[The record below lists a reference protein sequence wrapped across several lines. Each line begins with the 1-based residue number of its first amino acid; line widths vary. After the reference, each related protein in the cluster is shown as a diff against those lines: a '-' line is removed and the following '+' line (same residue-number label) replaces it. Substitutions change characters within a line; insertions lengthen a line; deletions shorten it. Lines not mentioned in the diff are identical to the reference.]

1 MTLLQLLE
9 QYRNRTLGPQKYL
22 VELLARLRHDH
33 ELAPDTAW
41 ICLATNQQLTEQ
53 LNRLEGKQV
62 NDLPLYGVPFAIKD
76 NIDVAGWVTTVGCP
90 DFAYEAKTTAT
101 SVQKL
106 LDAGAVLI
114 GKTNLDQFATG
125 LVGTRSPYGVVT
137 NPFDPKFVS
146 GGSSSGSGSVVSR
159 GLVLFSL
166 GTDTAGSGRIPAAF
180 TNTVGT
186 KPTPGYM
193 STEGVYPA
201 CKTIDCISIFTLT
214 AADAAIV
221 LDVMKANAHD
231 RTHEPQYH
239 PEPKLTYQ
247 FPKPI
252 RVGIPKM
259 VDFLDNTE
267 YPKLFSNALNKL
279 KGMGHPILEVDI
291 TPFVKA
297 GKLLYEGPWVAE
309 RFAVIEDFLKAHPN
323 SMDPSVKQIIESGA
337 NYTAAQGFRA
347 TYQLK
352 ELETLCQQVWAQ
364 CDLIVVPSAP
374 RHPTI
379 KELSD
384 EPILRNSELGMY
396 TNYVNLM
403 RLAAIAVPADFTASG
418 MPFGVTLVG
427 QGGSDFALLDFASQ
441 WQQLTQLPVGNLN
454 MKPPE
459 QYLMVPNGKSSSVRL
474 AVVGAHLKGMP
485 LHSQLVERNARFIK
499 SCKTARH
506 YQLFALANTTPPKPG
521 LVRIKEGGDQ
531 IELELYDLPQES
543 IGSFFNLIPAPL
555 GLGTIELDD
564 GTWVKGFICEPV
576 GMIGASNISQY
587 GGWKNYLK
595 EMV

>member
-1 MTLLQLLE
+1 M
-9 QYRNRTLGPQKYL
+9 
-22 VELLARLRHDH
+22 
-33 ELAPDTAW
+33 
-41 ICLATNQQLTEQ
+41 
-53 LNRLEGKQV
+53 
-62 NDLPLYGVPFAIKD
+62 
-76 NIDVAGWVTTVGCP
+76 AGWVTTVGCP

-221 LDVMKANAHD
+221 LDVMKANPHD

-267 YPKLFSNALNKL
+267 YPKLFSNTLNKL
-279 KGMGHPILEVDI
+279 KDMGHPIVEVDI

-499 SCKTARH
+499 SCKTARF

-564 GTWVKGFICEPV
+564 GSWVKGFICEPV
-576 GMIGASNISQY
+576 GIVGATNISHY

>member
-1 MTLLQLLE
+1 MTIMQLLE
-9 QYRNRTLGPQKYL
+9 QYRSESLVPQKYL
-22 VELLARLRHDH
+22 VELLAKLRRDQ
-33 ELAPDTAW
+33 ESAPDPAW
-41 ICLATNQQLTEQ
+41 ICLANNQQLIEQ
-53 LNRLEGKQV
+53 LVGLEGKRAD
-62 NDLPLYGVPFAIKD
+62 DLPLYGVPFAIKD
-76 NIDVAGWVTTVGCP
+76 NIDVAGWITTVGCP

-125 LVGTRSPYGVVT
+125 LVGTRSPYGIVP
-137 NPFDPKFVS
+137 NPFNPKFVS

-214 AADAAIV
+214 ASDATIV
-221 LDVMKANAHD
+221 LDVMRATNHD
-231 RTHEPQYH
+231 RTHEAQYH

-252 RVGIPKM
+252 RVGIPKAA
-259 VDFLDNTE
+259 DFLDNTE
-267 YPKLFSNALNKL
+267 YPKLFANALNKL
-279 KGMGHPILEVDI
+279 KGMGYPIVEVDI

-309 RFAVIEDFLKAHPN
+309 RYAVIEDFLKKNPN

-379 KELSD
+379 KELSE

-418 MPFGVTLVG
+418 MPFGVTLIG

-441 WQQLTQLPVGNLN
+441 WQQLTQLPLGKLN
-454 MKPPE
+454 MKPSE
-459 QYLMVPNGKSSSVRL
+459 QYLRIAKPKSSSTRL

-485 LHSQLVERNARFIK
+485 LHSQLVERNARF
-499 SCKTARH
+499 
-506 YQLFALANTTPPKPG
+506 
-521 LVRIKEGGDQ
+521 
-531 IELELYDLPQES
+531 
-543 IGSFFNLIPAPL
+543 
-555 GLGTIELDD
+555 
-564 GTWVKGFICEPV
+564 
-576 GMIGASNISQY
+576 
-587 GGWKNYLK
+587 
-595 EMV
+595 

>member
-1 MTLLQLLE
+1 MTIMQLLE
-9 QYRNRTLGPQKYL
+9 QYRSGSLVPQKYL
-22 VELLARLRHDH
+22 AELLTRLRRDQ
-33 ELAPDTAW
+33 ESTPDPAW
-41 ICLATNQQLTEQ
+41 ICLASNQQLIEQ
-53 LNRLEGKQV
+53 LVRLEEKRAD
-62 NDLPLYGVPFAIKD
+62 DLPLYGIPFAIKD
-76 NIDVAGWVTTVGCP
+76 NIDVSGWITTVGCP

-125 LVGTRSPYGVVT
+125 LVGTRSPYGIVP

-214 AADAAIV
+214 ASDAAIV
-221 LDVMKANAHD
+221 LDVMKATTYD

-247 FPKPI
+247 FPRPM
-252 RVGIPKM
+252 RVGIPKAA
-259 VDFLDNTE
+259 DFLDNTE
-267 YPKLFSNALNKL
+267 YPKLFANALNKL
-279 KGMGHPILEVDI
+279 RGMGYPIVEVDI

-309 RFAVIEDFLKAHPN
+309 RYAVIEDFLKKNPN

-379 KELSD
+379 QELSE
-384 EPILRNSELGMY
+384 EPILRNSQLGMY

-403 RLAAIAVPADFTASG
+403 RLAAVAVPADFTISG
-418 MPFGVTLVG
+418 IPFGITLIG

-441 WQQLTQLPVGNLN
+441 WQQLTQLPLG
-454 MKPPE
+454 KPKIKPSE
-459 QYLMVPNGKSSSVRL
+459 QYLRISKPKSSSTHL

-499 SCKTARH
+499 SCKTAKH

-521 LVRIKEGGDQ
+521 LVRLKEGGDQ
-531 IELELYDLPQES
+531 IELELYDVPQEM
-543 IGSFFNLIPAPL
+543 IGSFLNLIQAPL

-564 GTWVKGFICEPV
+564 GSWVKGFICEPV
-576 GMIGASNISQY
+576 GIVGATNISHY

-595 EMV
+595 ETM

>member
-1 MTLLQLLE
+1 MTILQLLE
-9 QYRNRTLGPQKYL
+9 QYRSGSLIPQKYL
-22 VELLARLRHDH
+22 VELLSRLRRDQ
-33 ELAPDTAW
+33 ESAPDPAW
-41 ICLATNQQLTEQ
+41 ICLASNQQLIEQ
-53 LNRLEGKQV
+53 LIRLEGKRV
-62 NDLPLYGVPFAIKD
+62 DDLPLYGIPFAIKD
-76 NIDVAGWVTTVGCP
+76 NIDVAGWITTVGCP

-125 LVGTRSPYGVVT
+125 LVGTRSPYGIVP

-214 AADAAIV
+214 ASDAAIV
-221 LDVMKANAHD
+221 LDVMKATTYD

-239 PEPKLTYQ
+239 PEPKLTHQ
-247 FPKPI
+247 FPRPI
-252 RVGIPKM
+252 RVGIPKAA
-259 VDFLDNTE
+259 DFLDNSE
-267 YPKLFSNALNKL
+267 YPKLFANALNKS
-279 KGMGHPILEVDI
+279 KGMGYQIVEVDI

-309 RFAVIEDFLKAHPN
+309 RYAVIEDFLKKNPN

-379 KELSD
+379 QELSE

-403 RLAAIAVPADFTASG
+403 RLAAVAVPTDFTASG
-418 MPFGVTLVG
+418 IPFGITLIG

-441 WQQLTQLPVGNLN
+441 WQQLTQLPLGKLKI
-454 MKPPE
+454 KPAE
-459 QYLMVPNGKSSSVRL
+459 QYLRISKSKSSSTRL

-485 LHSQLVERNARFIK
+485 LHSQLAERNARFIK
-499 SCKTARH
+499 SCKTAKH

-521 LVRIKEGGDQ
+521 LVRLKEGGDQ
-531 IELELYDLPQES
+531 IELELYDVPQEM
-543 IGSFFNLIPAPL
+543 IGSFLNLIPAPL

-564 GTWVKGFICEPV
+564 GSWVKGFICEPV
-576 GMIGASNISQY
+576 GIVGATNITHY

-595 EMV
+595 ETV

>member
-1 MTLLQLLE
+1 MTIMQLLE
-9 QYRNRTLGPQKYL
+9 QYRNGSLVPQKYL
-22 VELLARLRHDH
+22 VELLAKLRRDQ
-33 ELAPDTAW
+33 ESAPDPAW
-41 ICLATNQQLTEQ
+41 ICLANNQQLIEQ
-53 LNRLEGKQV
+53 LVGLEGKRA
-62 NDLPLYGVPFAIKD
+62 DDFPLYGVPFAIKD
-76 NIDVAGWVTTVGCP
+76 NIDVAGWITTVGCP

-125 LVGTRSPYGVVT
+125 LVGTRSPYGIVP
-137 NPFDPKFVS
+137 NPFNPKFVS

-214 AADAAIV
+214 ASDATIV
-221 LDVMKANAHD
+221 LDVMRATNHD
-231 RTHEPQYH
+231 RTHEAQYH

-247 FPKPI
+247 FPKLI
-252 RVGIPKM
+252 RVGIPKAA
-259 VDFLDNTE
+259 DFLDNTE
-267 YPKLFSNALNKL
+267 YPKLFANALNKL
-279 KGMGHPILEVDI
+279 KGMGYPIVEVDI

-309 RFAVIEDFLKAHPN
+309 RYAVIEDFLKKNPN

-379 KELSD
+379 KELSE

-418 MPFGVTLVG
+418 MPFGVTLIG

-441 WQQLTQLPVGNLN
+441 WQQLTQLPLGKLN
-454 MKPPE
+454 MKPSE
-459 QYLMVPNGKSSSVRL
+459 QYLRIAKPKSSSTRL

-499 SCKTARH
+499 SCKTAKR

-521 LVRIKEGGDQ
+521 LVRVKEGGDQ
-531 IELELYDLPQES
+531 IDLELYDVPQET
-543 IGSFFNLIPAPL
+543 IGSFLNLIPAPL

-564 GTWVKGFICEPV
+564 GSWVKGFICEPV
-576 GMIGASNISQY
+576 GMIGATNISHY

-595 EMV
+595 ETV

>member
-1 MTLLQLLE
+1 MTIMQLLE
-9 QYRNRTLGPQKYL
+9 QYRSGSLVPQKYL
-22 VELLARLRHDH
+22 VELLSRLRRDQ
-33 ELAPDTAW
+33 ESAPDPAW
-41 ICLATNQQLTEQ
+41 ICLASNQQLIEQ
-53 LNRLEGKQV
+53 LVRLEGKRV
-62 NDLPLYGVPFAIKD
+62 DDLPLYGIPFAIKD
-76 NIDVAGWVTTVGCP
+76 NIDLAGWITTVGCP

-125 LVGTRSPYGVVT
+125 LVGTRSPYGIVP

-146 GGSSSGSGSVVSR
+146 GGSSSGSGSAVSR

-214 AADAAIV
+214 ASDAAIV
-221 LDVMKANAHD
+221 LDVMKATTYD

-239 PEPKLTYQ
+239 PEPKLTHQ
-247 FPKPI
+247 FPRPI
-252 RVGIPKM
+252 RVGIPKAA
-259 VDFLDNTE
+259 DFLDNSE
-267 YPKLFSNALNKL
+267 YPKLFANALNKL
-279 KGMGHPILEVDI
+279 KGMGYQIVEVDI

-309 RFAVIEDFLKAHPN
+309 RYAVIEDFLKKNPN

-379 KELSD
+379 QELGE

-403 RLAAIAVPADFTASG
+403 RLAAVAVPADFTASG
-418 MPFGVTLVG
+418 IPFGITLIG

-441 WQQLTQLPVGNLN
+441 WQELTQLPLGKLKI
-454 MKPPE
+454 KPSE
-459 QYLMVPNGKSSSVRL
+459 QYLRILKPKSSSTHL

-499 SCKTARH
+499 SCTTAKH
-506 YQLFALANTTPPKPG
+506 YQLFALANTIPPKPG
-521 LVRIKEGGDQ
+521 LVRLKEGGDQ
-531 IELELYDLPQES
+531 IELELYDVPQEM
-543 IGSFFNLIPAPL
+543 IGSFLNLIPAPL

-564 GTWVKGFICEPV
+564 GSWVKGFICEPV
-576 GMIGASNISQY
+576 GIVGATNITHY
-587 GGWKNYLK
+587 GGWKKYLK
-595 EMV
+595 ETV